1 MMPLAILGV
10 LIVALIVGYGVY
22 MLSQNVTL
30 KDKTPRYTYTET
42 TDEDGNK
49 ITIIK
54 DREDK
59 E

>member
-10 LIVALIVGYGVY
+10 LIVALVVGYGVY
-22 MLSQNVTL
+22 MLTQNVTI

-49 ITIIK
+49 INIVK
-54 DREDK
+54 DNEDN